1 MKKSILLVTPPL
13 LQPNAPYPAT
23 AYLAGYLRRKGFLA
37 VQMDL
42 SVELLNV
49 VFSRM
54 FLSEIFQREPAENNN
69 NMQWIYDLR
78 EKYMATIDPVMTF
91 LRGKDPTLAN
101 LICAAD
107 FLPQAGRF
115 ETMEEI
121 GEIYGTMGVIDCAKY
136 LSTLYLEDLTDYIRT
151 VDAPGFELTKYSEK
165 LSLSVDSFHF
175 LEMELE
181 QPANRVEQQML
192 SLLEARIAA
201 EKSDVVGF
209 SVPFPGNL
217 LAAIRCA
224 QHIRTHHPDTK
235 IVLGGGYPTTE
246 LRSLTDKKIF
256 RYVDHI
262 ILDDG
267 EGPLEQFLSAE
278 EPSQTFSF
286 SRGKVTY
293 SGNSEKPV
301 SHHDRGCPDFTG
313 LPHEKYFS
321 LTDGINPM
329 HRLWSDGRWNKLMAA
344 HGCYWAKCAFCDTS
358 LDYICRYDAV
368 DAATLVDWME
378 RVITQTGSRGFHFVD
393 EALPPK
399 ILKEMALEIL
409 RRGLVVSWWGNIRFE
424 PHYTADLCL
433 LLAASGC
440 IAVSGGVEVAS
451 DRLLA
456 LINKGATI
464 EQLTLAL
471 RNFYYAGIMTH
482 TYLMYGFPTQTLQDT
497 VDSLEVVRQLFR
509 AELIGSAY
517 WHRYAMTVHSP
528 SGTNPEAFGVR
539 LKSPTQK
546 PFANNEITFTEN
558 RAYSLEQ
565 AGNSLHAAT
574 YNYMRQAG
582 FEKPAEK
589 WFEGKVPHTQ
599 IAPTLITDHLIKP
612 DASRIFSEHARLVY
626 IGTPPRP
633 VDGGLLFRGPSG
645 EKMIKY
651 NNTEQAFL
659 IELLTRTAD
668 LNQVV
673 TFGEAAARYTPSEG
687 KDSGSF
693 LQLYHAKR
701 WDLMRGFGLL
711 QV

>member
-1 MKKSILLVTPPL
+1 
-13 LQPNAPYPAT
+13 
-23 AYLAGYLRRKGFLA
+23 
-37 VQMDL
+37 MDL
-42 SVELLNV
+42 SVELLNA
-49 VFSRM
+49 VFSKA
-54 FLSEIFQREPAENNN
+54 FLHGIFQQEPATDDDNILR
-69 NMQWIYDLR
+69 IYDLR
-78 EKYMATIDPVMTF
+78 EKYLATVDPVMAF
-91 LRGKDPTLAN
+91 LQGEDPTLAN

-121 GEIYGTMGVIDCAKY
+121 SEIYGTMGVVDCAKY
-136 LSTLYLEDLTDYIRT
+136 LSTLYLEDLTDYVQA

-175 LEMELE
+175 LEVELE
-181 QPANRVEQQML
+181 HPVNRVEQLML
-192 SLLEARIAA
+192 GLLEARIAM
-201 EKSDVVGF
+201 EKPDVVGF

-217 LAAIRCA
+217 FAAVRCA
-224 QHIRTHHPDTK
+224 QHIRTRHPDTK

-256 RYVDHI
+256 KYIDHI

-267 EGPLEQFLSAE
+267 EGPLEQLLSGEDPA
-278 EPSQTFSF
+278 QTFSV
-286 SRGKVTY
+286 SGGKVTC
-293 SGNSEKPV
+293 SGDSKTPV
-301 SHHDRGCPDFTG
+301 SHRDRGCPDFTG
-313 LPHEKYFS
+313 LPLGKYFS

-368 DAATLVDWME
+368 DAVTLVDWME
-378 RVITQTGSRGFHFVD
+378 QVIAQTGSRGFHFVD

-399 ILKEMALEIL
+399 LLKEMALDIL

-456 LINKGATI
+456 LMQKGVTI
-464 EQLTLAL
+464 EQLTIAL

-482 TYLMYGFPTQTLQDT
+482 TYLMYGFPTQTLQET

-539 LKSPTQK
+539 LKSPAPK
-546 PFANNEITFTEN
+546 PFANNEVAFAETRT
-558 RAYSLEQ
+558 YSLEQ
-565 AGNSLHAAT
+565 AGNSLRTAT

-582 FEKPAEK
+582 LDKGAEK

-599 IAPTLITDHLIKP
+599 VEPTLITDHLIKP
-612 DASRIFSEHARLVY
+612 DASRIFSENARLVY
-626 IGTPPRP
+626 IGARSRP

-645 EKMIKY
+645 EKMVKC
-651 NNTEQAFL
+651 NDTERAFFV
-659 IELLTRTAD
+659 ELLTRASD

-673 TFGEAAARYTPSEG
+673 TFGEAAVDYIPSEG

-711 QV
+711 QI